1 MRQHLSIIR
10 ISGVVQGVGFRPF
23 VYRTAKKIGLPGWV
37 RNLGDAGVEVQLEGS
52 KKDILRFIDILK
64 KEKPANSRIDDIK
77 IEWKNSPGN
86 FDDFKIIKSGGKGI
100 EGITPADISVCP
112 RCIDDILDS
121 KNRRH
126 NYPFTTCTDC
136 GPRFTTIRGIPYDRQ
151 NTAFAEFPP
160 CRECEGEYSSP
171 EDRRFHAQTIAC
183 EKCGPDY
190 FLIDDEGKR
199 IPDPIETS
207 INFLKNGRILII
219 KGIGGMHLA
228 CSTTDDAAIEE
239 LRRRLNRP
247 QRPFAIMATL
257 AMVEEFAEISEK
269 EKKLLLSKERPII
282 VLKKKKEFSL
292 SQNLAPGLDTIGV
305 MLPYTGLHE
314 ILFQGLKEP
323 LVMTSANLPGE
334 PMFIDNEEAAESKI
348 ADYCLLHNLRIENRC
363 DDSVIKSVNNI
374 GTFIRRSR
382 GFVPLPISIKKESK
396 EKILSLGAE
405 ENVTVC
411 LLKGNRAFLT
421 QFIGDTDSPDTVE
434 FLENSARH
442 LLEITTSKPD
452 RIACDLHPKFH
463 TTKLAETLA
472 KEFNVPLVRV
482 QHHYSHLASLMAES
496 GADSMVGICCDGA
509 GYGEDGN
516 TWGGEIISCKD
527 GEFTRTGHLKEQR
540 MPGGDLAAYY
550 PGRMVLG
557 ILSETYSNDELKKI
571 AIKNNL
577 NFKHGEKEIDVVL
590 QQLEKDVNVPL
601 TTSTG
606 RVLDSVSAVL
616 GLCNYRSYDGEPAM
630 KLDSAGNKGKQLDFP
645 ISIKDGVLDTTG
657 ILVHVLSLKEEGK
670 MTADIAFSAEAAIAE
685 GLTNIA
691 VKEAKRRGVE
701 FIGIS
706 GGVAYNNV
714 IVKKASDVV
723 NDSDLKFIQHN
734 QIPPGDGGI
743 SLGQAY
749 FSAFYG

>member
-23 VYRTAKKIGLPGWV
+23 VYRIAKKIGLPGWV

-52 KKDILRFIDILK
+52 KKEILKFIDVLK
-64 KEKPANSRIDDIK
+64 KERPTNSRIDDIRM
-77 IEWKNSPGN
+77 EWKDSPTG
-86 FDDFKIIKSGGKGI
+86 FDDFKIIKSGGRGI
-100 EGITPADISVCP
+100 EGITPADIALCDN
-112 RCIDDILDS
+112 CADEILDS
-121 KNRRH
+121 KNRRRS
-126 NYPFTTCTDC
+126 YPFTTCTDC

-151 NTAFAEFPP
+151 NTAFDEFPL
-160 CRECEGEYSSP
+160 CKECEREYSSP
-171 EDRRFHAQTIAC
+171 GDRRFHAQTIAC
-183 EKCGPDY
+183 GKCGPAY
-190 FLIDDEGKR
+190 FLTDDGGKR
-199 IPDPIETS
+199 IPDPVETS
-207 INFLKNGRILII
+207 IKLLKKGKILII

-228 CSTTDDAAIEE
+228 CSTTDDAAVEE
-239 LRRRLNRP
+239 LRKRLNRP

-257 AMVEEFAEISEK
+257 AMAEEFARISAKEK
-269 EKKLLLSKERPII
+269 ELLLSKERPIV
-282 VLKKKKEFSL
+282 VLKKKKESSL

-314 ILFQGLKEP
+314 ILFQGLEEP

-334 PMFIDNEEAAESKI
+334 PMFMENGEAQQSKI

-363 DDSVIKSVNNI
+363 DDSVIKIVNNFH
-374 GTFIRRSR
+374 TFIRRSR
-382 GFVPLPISIKKESK
+382 GFVPLPISMKRESK

-405 ENVTVC
+405 ENVTAC

-421 QFIGDTDSPDTVE
+421 QFIGDTDSPNTVE

-452 RIACDLHPKFH
+452 RIACDMHPKFH

-472 KEFNVPLVRV
+472 VEFNVPLVRV
-482 QHHYSHLASLMAES
+482 QHHYAHLASLMAES

-516 TWGGEIISCKD
+516 TWGGEIISCRN
-527 GEFTRTGHLKEQR
+527 GEFVRAGHLKEQR

-557 ILSETYSNDELKKI
+557 ILSETYSNNELKNI

-590 QQLEKDVNVPL
+590 QQLEKGVNVPV

-606 RVLDSVSAVL
+606 RVLDSVAAVL
-616 GLCNYRSYDGEPAM
+616 GLCHYRSYDGEPAM
-630 KLDSAGNKGKQLDFP
+630 KLDSKGNEGKQLDFP
-645 ISIKDGVLDTTG
+645 VSIKDSVLDTTE
-657 ILVHVLSLKEEGK
+657 ILAHALSLKEDGSRVE
-670 MTADIAFSAEAAIAE
+670 DIAFSVEAAIAE
-685 GLTNIA
+685 GLAKIA
-691 VKEAKRRGVE
+691 LKEAKKKGIE
-701 FIGIS
+701 SLGIS

-714 IVKKASDVV
+714 IVKKASEIVK
-723 NDSDLKFIQHN
+723 NSGFKFLQH
-734 QIPPGDGGI
+734 QEIPPGDGGI

-749 FSAFYG
+749 FSAFYC

>member
-10 ISGVVQGVGFRPF
+10 ISGVVQGVGFRPSI
-23 VYRTAKKIGLPGWV
+23 YRIAKKIGLPGWV

-52 KKDILRFIDILK
+52 KKEISEFIDILK
-64 KEKPANSRIDDIK
+64 KEKPVNSRIDDIK
-77 IEWKNSPGN
+77 IEWKDSPAG

-100 EGITPADISVCP
+100 EGITPADIALCDN
-112 RCIDDILDS
+112 CADEILNS

-126 NYPFTTCTDC
+126 SYPFTTCTDC

-160 CRECEGEYSSP
+160 CRECEVEYSSP

-183 EKCGPDY
+183 GKCGPEY
-190 FLIDDEGKR
+190 FLVDDKGKR
-199 IPDPIETS
+199 IPDQIETS
-207 INFLKNGRILII
+207 IKLLKKGKILII

-228 CSTTDDAAIEE
+228 CSTTDDAVIEE
-239 LRRRLNRP
+239 LRKRLNRP

-257 AMVEEFAEISEK
+257 TMLEEFTRISAKEK
-269 EKKLLLSKERPII
+269 ELLLSKERPIL
-282 VLKKKKEFSL
+282 VLKKRKESSL

-314 ILFQGLKEP
+314 ILFQGLEEP

-334 PMFIDNEEAAESKI
+334 PMFIDNKEAAESKI
-348 ADYCLLHNLRIENRC
+348 ADYHLLHNLGIENRC
-363 DDSVIKSVNNI
+363 DDSVIKIVNNI
-374 GTFIRRSR
+374 GAFIRRSR
-382 GFVPLPISIKKESK
+382 GFVPLSISMKRESK
-396 EKILSLGAE
+396 EKILSLGAQ
-405 ENVTVC
+405 ENVTAC

-421 QFIGDTDSPDTVE
+421 QFIGDTDSPNTVE

-452 RIACDLHPKFH
+452 RIACDLHPQFH
-463 TTKLAETLA
+463 TTRLAEKLAG
-472 KEFNVPLVRV
+472 EFNVPLVRV
-482 QHHYSHLASLMAES
+482 QHHYAHLASLMAES

-516 TWGGEIISCKD
+516 TWGGEIISCRN
-527 GEFTRTGHLKEQR
+527 GEFTRPGHLKEQR

-550 PGRMVLG
+550 PARMVLG
-557 ILSETYSNDELKKI
+557 ILSETYSNNELKNI

-590 QQLEKDVNVPL
+590 QQLEKDVNVPV

-606 RVLDSVSAVL
+606 RVLDSVAAIL
-616 GLCNYRSYDGEPAM
+616 GLCHYRSYDGEPAM
-630 KLDSAGNKGKQLDFP
+630 KLDSMGNGGQQLDFP
-645 ISIKDGVLDTTG
+645 ISIKDGVLDTTK
-657 ILVHVLSLKEEGK
+657 ILAYALSLKEDGK
-670 MTADIAFSAEAAIAE
+670 AVEDIAFSAEAAIAE
-685 GLTNIA
+685 GLAKIA
-691 VKEAKRRGVE
+691 AKEAKKKGIE

-706 GGVAYNNV
+706 GGVAYNDV
-714 IVKKASDVV
+714 IVKRASEIVK
-723 NDSDLKFIQHN
+723 NSGFRFIQH
-734 QIPPGDGGI
+734 QEIPPGDGGI